1 MVTTVGWFY
10 LVGGTVLFFFW
21 AYGIV
26 SFVLDVKNK
35 FIPAARALVA
45 ARRRDENES
54 EPRGHEQGPT
64 PRDLQES
71 DPDEADQQLY

>member
-35 FIPAARALVA
+35 FVPAVRTLVA
-45 ARRRDENES
+45 ARRRDDAES
-54 EPRGHEQGPT
+54 TSRGHEQGRT
-64 PRDLQES
+64 ARDLQEG
-71 DPDEADQQLY
+71 DPDETDQQLH